1 MAGVTALFLDD
12 DGTSFVHSLRPS
24 LPHWATAAAG
34 ASSAARLRQA
44 CSSSLNEG
52 PTCPGT
58 ARRATSTAIM
68 GAAPFRNETI
78 RTSKTYKKACS
89 SSAILV
95 MLVAI
100 APTNPLHNQI
110 PK

>member
-12 DGTSFVHSLRPS
+12 DGTSFVHIVRPS
-24 LPHWATAAAG
+24 MLHWAAAAAG

-52 PTCPGT
+52 RTCPGT
-58 ARRATSTAIM
+58 ARRATSTAMM
-68 GAAPFRNETI
+68 GAVPFRNETI
-78 RTSKTYKKACS
+78 RTRKTYRKACS

-95 MLVAI
+95 MLAAI
-100 APTNPLHNQI
+100 GPTNP
-110 PK
+110 